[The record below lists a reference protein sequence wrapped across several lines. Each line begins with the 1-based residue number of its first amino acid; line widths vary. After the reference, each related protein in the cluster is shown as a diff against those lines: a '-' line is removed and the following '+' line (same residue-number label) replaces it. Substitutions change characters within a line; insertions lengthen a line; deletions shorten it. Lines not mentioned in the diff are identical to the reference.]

1 MRKLLL
7 LLLLILI
14 GCSQEPYVYY
24 HTNGDREEGTY
35 KNGIPEGPYVY
46 YFNSGESNPLPNVS
60 AIIANLFRGFICP
73 FIKK

>member
-1 MRKLLL
+1 MNKMRKLLL

-35 KNGIPEGPYVY
+35 KNGIEKGPYIY
-46 YFNSGESNPLPNVS
+46 YDYSTGDRSYHLTKR
-60 AIIANLFRGFICP
+60 NLEEWKRN
-73 FIKK
+73 